1 MWKLQALND
10 NNSNLKFGRKQID
23 ISLLTH
29 KMQLHLACL
38 PVPISDIRCL
48 LINVEYQHLK

>member
-10 NNSNLKFGRKQID
+10 NNSKQID

-48 LINVEYQHLK
+48 LINVEYQQLK

>member
-29 KMQLHLACL
+29 KM
-38 PVPISDIRCL
+38 
-48 LINVEYQHLK
+48 